1 MLELN
6 SKEVCD
12 LLNVMSSAASVVRN
26 KTSVDKQDKMI
37 YFIYNKAIESEL
49 DVYPV
54 VSLYYNGK
62 TYRHIAKS
70 EEEIIE
76 DSTFITEK
84 IIDEYPPYSRLY
96 KDLKQ
101 CTFERRKY
109 NDCTI
114 ENIPHKQIDENRL
127 TYTISF
133 TFNGHRYG
141 VDFNYNSY
149 HGRWKTKHIISLYS
163 KDLEDV
169 EYYDVDELPYEIQDI
184 IDDAFDRVENM
195 LLTDEVRQIIHTYIE
210 RRLNDLNSNNE
221 YI

>member
-6 SKEVCD
+6 SKEVCV
-12 LLNVMSSAASVVRN
+12 LLNVMSNAASVVRN
-26 KTSVDKQDKMI
+26 ETSSDKQDKMI
-37 YFIYNKAIESEL
+37 IYIYNKAIKSKL

-70 EEEIIE
+70 DEEIIK
-76 DSTFITEK
+76 DSTFMTEK
-84 IIDEYPPYSRLY
+84 IIDEYPQYSRLY

-101 CTFERRKY
+101 FTLERRKY
-109 NDCTI
+109 EDCTI
-114 ENIPHKQIDENRL
+114 EYIPCKQMDKSRL

-133 TFNGHRYG
+133 TFNGHKYG
-141 VDFNYNSY
+141 VDFNYSLY
-149 HGRWKTKHIISLYS
+149 HGRWKSKHIISLYS
-163 KDLEDV
+163 KDLKDV
-169 EYYDVDELPYEIQDI
+169 EYYNAEELPYEISDI

-210 RRLNDLNSNNE
+210 KRLNDLSVQSFN
-221 YI
+221 